1 MRATAEHT
9 ATGVT
14 GSGVR
19 QAAARLAGVVVRTPL
34 LTSAGLS
41 SAVGA
46 DLVVKAECLQVTGA
60 FKFRGAYHHLSRLS
74 PEDLARG
81 VVGASSGN
89 HAQALALAAQL
100 LGAPA
105 TVVVPADIPEVKLAA
120 IDRLGADVVTYERDS
135 QDRDQVVAALSAE
148 RGLCVVPS
156 ANSVAVMVG
165 AGTVALELLQDAP
178 DVDTILVPVGGGGL
192 AAGCAAFVKATHP
205 RVRVIGVEPY
215 GCNDTQLSLHAKH
228 STPIAAASSIADGLR
243 HNAPAPLALPV
254 LLHYLD
260 DVVTVH
266 DDAITEAMA
275 LGFEHLKVV
284 LEPSGAIALAALLSG
299 AVAASSTP
307 GTHLDGRMGVVL
319 SGGNVDWATFG
330 SLITRRHERGLP
342 RLHRPG

>member
-1 MRATAEHT
+1 MRATCEHN
-9 ATGVT
+9 AMEVT
-14 GSGVR
+14 GAGVR

-34 LTSAGLS
+34 LTSAGLTA
-41 SAVGA
+41 AVGA
-46 DLVVKAECLQVTGA
+46 ELVVKAECLQITGA

-81 VVGASSGN
+81 VIGASSGN

-100 LGAPA
+100 LGARA
-105 TVVVPADIPEVKLAA
+105 TVVVPADIPDVKLAA
-120 IDRLGADVVTYERDS
+120 IDRLGAAVVTYDRDVE
-135 QDRDQVVAALSAE
+135 DRDQVVADLSAGG
-148 RGLCVVPS
+148 GLCVVPS
-156 ANSVAVMVG
+156 ANSVAVMAG

-205 RVRVIGVEPY
+205 RIRVIGVEPD

-228 STPIAAASSIADGLR
+228 PTRIAATNTIADGLR
-243 HNAPAPLALPV
+243 HNSPAPLALPV
-254 LLHYLD
+254 LLRYLD

-299 AVAASSTP
+299 AVTASPTT
-307 GTHLDGRMGVVL
+307 GTRLGGRMAVIL
-319 SGGNVDWATFG
+319 SGGNVDWATFR
-330 SLITRRHERGLP
+330 SLITRRHDRGLS
-342 RLHRPG
+342 RMHHPG